1 MHFAALL
8 LLLRAAVTLSV
19 LFFFSFLTACLR
31 ILVSLLS
38 PSTFFSSSFLLSTGE
53 YGFRLKKKIHV
64 ITEDLEDSR
73 ALVTSTFSVTRD
85 SVQYILQK
93 INYLVAEDG
102 EKIVEFDQL
111 EDGQKY
117 RAVSY
122 SDAPERRFKVI
133 DEQLEIDA
141 SRQLHK
147 HVLQQYP
154 EAHIHHNV
162 KVYQRGNERAQF
174 DAVVHVDGAGGSFA
188 FVMEAKTHVHPTDLA
203 VALDKAAIFRGLLGQ
218 DLSFTEGFD
227 PKQPNTRPFS
237 HFASSE
243 VIPCLAGGHFTPE
256 LVELCLGDGVNAIY
270 PSGDGFDVALVQ
282 K

>member
-1 MHFAALL
+1 MNFAALL

-19 LFFFSFLTACLR
+19 LFLFSFLTACLR

-38 PSTFFSSSFLLSTGE
+38 PSTFFSFSFLLSTGE

-64 ITEDLEDSR
+64 IGLEDSR
-73 ALVTSTFSVTRD
+73 ALVTRTFSVTREW
-85 SVQYILQK
+85 VQIILQK
-93 INYLVAEDG
+93 ILCLVAENG
-102 EKIVEFDQL
+102 EEIVEFDQL
-111 EDGQKY
+111 EDGQTY

-162 KVYQRGNERAQF
+162 KVYRRGNERAQF
-174 DAVVHVDGAGGSFA
+174 DAVVHVCRLYTSDAADGPPRVNSGGPRICT
-188 FVMEAKTHVHPTDLA
+188 K
-203 VALDKAAIFRGLLGQ
+203 K
-218 DLSFTEGFD
+218 
-227 PKQPNTRPFS
+227 
-237 HFASSE
+237 
-243 VIPCLAGGHFTPE
+243 
-256 LVELCLGDGVNAIY
+256 
-270 PSGDGFDVALVQ
+270 
-282 K
+282 